1 MFEKGLSVFYPFHGA
16 GQIIDV
22 EEKEVLG
29 EKREYLIIEFPL
41 THTKVMLPTNNV
53 EPTGLRVLATEK
65 VVKQSFEILASEGDV
80 NAFDWKQRYKLHT
93 EMIRSGKILDI
104 AEVIRNL
111 HRRNLVKELSS
122 TEKKL
127 YNDALDMISS
137 EISSILTKDEE
148 TIRLEIEVILNKH
161 APSVDEQ

>member
-16 GQIIDV
+16 GQIVDI

-41 THTKVMLPTNNV
+41 TNTKVMLPVNNLTS
-53 EPTGLRVLATEK
+53 TGLRLLATEK
-65 VVKQSFEILASEGDV
+65 MIKQSFDILASDGDV
-80 NAFDWKQRYKLHT
+80 NTFDWKQRYKLHT
-93 EMIRSGKILDI
+93 EMIKSGRILDI

-111 HRRNLVKELSS
+111 HRRNIVKELSS

-127 YNDALDMISS
+127 YNDALDMIAG
-137 EISSILTKDEE
+137 EISVVLKKDSEE
-148 TIRLEIEVILNKH
+148 IRTEIEVILKTH
-161 APSVDEQ
+161 APKIED

>member
-16 GQIIDV
+16 GQIVDI

-41 THTKVMLPTNNV
+41 THTKVMLPTNNLNV
-53 EPTGLRVLATEK
+53 TGLRPLATEK
-65 VVKQSFEILASEGDV
+65 IIKQSFTILASDGDV
-80 NAFDWKQRYKLHT
+80 NTFDWKQRCKLHT
-93 EMIRSGKILDI
+93 EMIKSGKILDI

-111 HRRNLVKELSS
+111 HRRNIVKELSS

-127 YNDALDMISS
+127 YQDALDMISS
-137 EISSILTKDEE
+137 EIAIVLNKDSENIRNEISSIL
-148 TIRLEIEVILNKH
+148 IKH
-161 APSVDEQ
+161 APIIED

>member
-16 GQIIDV
+16 GQIVEI

-41 THTKVMLPTNNV
+41 THTKIMLPTGNIENS
-53 EPTGLRVLATEK
+53 GLRPLATEK
-65 VVKQSFEILASEGDV
+65 MIKQSFDILASDGDV
-80 NAFDWKQRYKLHT
+80 NTFDWKQRYKLHT
-93 EMIRSGKILDI
+93 EMIKSGAILDI

-111 HRRNLVKELSS
+111 YRRNIVKELSS

-127 YNDALDMISS
+127 FNDALDMIAGEISVVLNKDSENIRS
-137 EISSILTKDEE
+137 EITSILNT
-148 TIRLEIEVILNKH
+148 H
-161 APSVDEQ
+161 APLIDE

>member
-16 GQIIDV
+16 GQIVEI

-41 THTKVMLPTNNV
+41 THTKVMLPTNNLDN
-53 EPTGLRVLATEK
+53 TGLRPLATEK
-65 VVKQSFEILASEGDV
+65 MIKQSFDILASDGDV
-80 NAFDWKQRYKLHT
+80 NTFDWKQRYKLHT
-93 EMIRSGKILDI
+93 EMIKSGKILDI

-111 HRRNLVKELSS
+111 HRRNIVKELSS

-127 YNDALDMISS
+127 YNDALDMISG
-137 EISSILTKDEE
+137 EIATVLSKDCEDVRNEIE
-148 TIRLEIEVILNKH
+148 TILKEH
-161 APSVDEQ
+161 APSLDD

>member
-1 MFEKGLSVFYPFHGA
+1 MFEKGLSVFYPFHGS
-16 GQIIDV
+16 GQIVDI

-41 THTKVMLPTNNV
+41 TNTKVMLPVNNL
-53 EPTGLRVLATEK
+53 PSTGLRLLATK
-65 VVKQSFEILASEGDV
+65 KMIKQSFDILASGGDV

-93 EMIRSGKILDI
+93 EMIKSGRILDI

-111 HRRNLVKELSS
+111 HRRNIVKELSS

-127 YNDALDMISS
+127 YNDALDMIAG
-137 EISSILTKDEE
+137 EISVVLTKDSEE
-148 TIRLEIEVILNKH
+148 IRTEIEAILNTH
-161 APSVDEQ
+161 APKIDD

>member
-16 GQIIDV
+16 GQIVDI

-41 THTKVMLPTNNV
+41 TNTKVMLPVSNLTS
-53 EPTGLRVLATEK
+53 TGLRLLATEK
-65 VVKQSFEILASEGDV
+65 MIKQSFDILASDGDV
-80 NAFDWKQRYKLHT
+80 NTFDWKQRYKLHT
-93 EMIRSGKILDI
+93 EMIKSGRILDI

-111 HRRNLVKELSS
+111 HRRNIVKELSS

-127 YNDALDMISS
+127 YNDALDMIAG
-137 EISSILTKDEE
+137 EISVVLKKDSEE
-148 TIRLEIEVILNKH
+148 IRTEIEVILKIH
-161 APSVDEQ
+161 APKIED

>member
-16 GQIIDV
+16 GQIVDI

-41 THTKVMLPTNNV
+41 TNTKVMLPVNNLKS
-53 EPTGLRVLATEK
+53 TGLRLLATEK
-65 VVKQSFEILASEGDV
+65 MIKQSFDILASDGDV
-80 NAFDWKQRYKLHT
+80 NTFDWKQRYKLHT
-93 EMIRSGKILDI
+93 EMIKSGRILDI

-111 HRRNLVKELSS
+111 HRRNIVKELSS

-127 YNDALDMISS
+127 YNDALDMIAG
-137 EISSILTKDEE
+137 EISVVLKKDSEE
-148 TIRLEIEVILNKH
+148 IRAEIEVILKTH
-161 APSVDEQ
+161 APKIED

>member
-16 GQIIDV
+16 GQIVDI

-41 THTKVMLPTNNV
+41 THTKVMLPTNNL
-53 EPTGLRVLATEK
+53 EMTGLRPLATEK
-65 VVKQSFEILASEGDV
+65 MIKQSFDILASEGDV
-80 NAFDWKQRYKLHT
+80 NTFDWKQRYKLHT
-93 EMIRSGKILDI
+93 EMIKSGRILDI

-111 HRRNLVKELSS
+111 HRRNIVKELSS

-127 YNDALDMISS
+127 YNDALDMIAG
-137 EISSILTKDEE
+137 EISTVLNKDCEEVRKEIE
-148 TIRLEIEVILNKH
+148 TILKEH
-161 APSVDEQ
+161 APFIDD